1 MNIIPWVIVAAL
13 FVIVLGLIGFIAYK
27 SRKDKQLLDSAEYK
41 VKQIIETAKKE
52 AEQIRKTA
60 EIEVRE
66 IKQQVREKIEKE
78 LEGKRRQLE
87 ELERKLEK
95 KEDIL
100 EQRSNYLDK
109 KDLELQQKERELK
122 QLQETLSRE
131 REELK
136 GLITQEMQ
144 RLEQISG
151 YTKDEAK
158 RELMRLLEEDAKKD
172 IVKKLKKMEEEAE
185 FTAKNKAREIISLA
199 IQKSAS
205 DYVSESTVSVVDLPN
220 DEMKGRIIG
229 REGRNIRAIEK
240 ATGVDLIIDDTP
252 EAVILSSFDPIRREV
267 ARLALEKLIADGRI
281 HPARIE
287 DVVEKVKLELDAEI
301 KKEGENTVFELGIGD
316 LHPKLIKLIGRLK
329 YRTSYGQNILQHSKE
344 VAYIAAFMAHEL
356 GANVKVAKRAALLH
370 DIGKAI
376 DKEVEGTHVE
386 IGIDL
391 LKRFG
396 ESDEVIH
403 AVHAHH
409 GDVEPKT
416 VEAVIVQASDALSAA
431 RPGARREIL
440 ESYIRRLE
448 KLEEIASS
456 FEGVHKSYAI
466 QAGREIRV
474 IVNSDLVDDD
484 KIYWLSKEIAKRIEE
499 ELDYPGQI
507 KVTIIRETRA
517 VEYAR

>member
-1 MNIIPWVIVAAL
+1 MIIPWVIVGVL
-13 FVIVLGLIGFIAYK
+13 TVIVLGLIGFIFYK
-27 SRKDKQLLDSAEYK
+27 SRKDRQLLDSASYK
-41 VKQIIETAKKE
+41 AEDIVEKAKRE
-52 AEQIRKTA
+52 AEQIRKAA

-66 IKQQVREKIEKE
+66 LRQQIREKIEKE
-78 LEGKRRQLE
+78 LESKRRHLE
-87 ELERKLEK
+87 ELDRKLEK
-95 KEDIL
+95 REDLL

-109 KDLELQQKERELK
+109 KDLELQQKERNLK
-122 QLQETLSRE
+122 QLEETIQ
-131 REELK
+131 K
-136 GLITQEMQ
+136 DKVK
-144 RLEQISG
+144 LEQLIKEETQKLEHIAG
-151 YTKDEAK
+151 LTREEAK
-158 RELMRLLEEDAKKD
+158 RELMRHIEDEAKKD
-172 IVKKLKKMEEEAE
+172 IVKKVRKMEEEAE

-205 DYVSESTVSVVDLPN
+205 DYVSEATISVVDLPN

-301 KKEGENTVFELGIGD
+301 KREGENTVFELGIGD

-344 VAYIAAFMAHEL
+344 VAHIAAFMAHEL
-356 GANVKVAKRAALLH
+356 GANVKIAKRAALLH

-386 IGIDL
+386 IGVDL

-396 ESDEVIH
+396 ESEEVIH
-403 AVHAHH
+403 AVEAHH

-456 FEGVHKSYAI
+456 FEGVQKSYAI

-474 IVNSDLVDDD
+474 IVNSEEVDDD

>member
-1 MNIIPWVIVAAL
+1 MIIPWVIVGVL
-13 FVIVLGLIGFIAYK
+13 TVIVLGLIGFIFYK
-27 SRKDKQLLDSAEYK
+27 SRKDKQLLDSALYK
-41 VKQIIETAKKE
+41 AEDIVDKAKRE

-66 IKQQVREKIEKE
+66 LRQQIREKIEKE
-78 LEGKRRQLE
+78 LESKRRHLE
-87 ELERKLEK
+87 ELDKKLEK
-95 KEDIL
+95 REDLL

-109 KDLELQQKERELK
+109 KDLELQQKERNLK
-122 QLQETLSRE
+122 QLEETIQ
-131 REELK
+131 K
-136 GLITQEMQ
+136 DKVK
-144 RLEQISG
+144 LEQLIKEETQKLEHIAG
-151 YTKDEAK
+151 LTREEAK
-158 RELMRLLEEDAKKD
+158 RELMRHIEDEAKKD
-172 IVKKLKKMEEEAE
+172 IVKKVRKMEEEAE

-205 DYVSESTVSVVDLPN
+205 DYVSEATISVVDLPN

-301 KKEGENTVFELGIGD
+301 KREGENTVFELGIGD

-344 VAYIAAFMAHEL
+344 VAHIAAFMAHEL
-356 GANVKVAKRAALLH
+356 GANVKIAKRAALLH

-386 IGIDL
+386 IGVDL

-396 ESDEVIH
+396 ESEEVIH
-403 AVHAHH
+403 AVEAHH

-456 FEGVHKSYAI
+456 FEGVQKSYAI

-474 IVNSDLVDDD
+474 IVNSEEVDDD